1 MRFLTIV
8 LTMLVF
14 VCSSCDKDETVYMT
28 DSYVWLKS
36 ETGLSHIIVKSDV
49 KNINTYNIVLSAAQ
63 QTENLTVN
71 YEITVGDGLQPGVDF
86 NLVTAGNAV
95 TFLPGIFDMPI
106 RIQWLPHRVDPSKD
120 NTVTIRITGN
130 SKNYGVGMPGP
141 DHLNSTLTIE
151 KQN

>member
-63 QTENLTVN
+63 QKENLTVN
-71 YEITVGDGLQPGVDF
+71 YEILVGNGLQQGVDF
-86 NLVTAGNAV
+86 EMVTEGNSL
-95 TFLPGIFDMPI
+95 TLLPGIFDMPI
-106 RIQWLPHRVDPSKD
+106 RIKWLPHKVDPSKD
-120 NTVTIRITGN
+120 NTLTIRLTGN
-130 SKNYGVGMPGP
+130 SKNYCIGMPGP
-141 DHLNSTLTIE
+141 DHLNSSIKIE

>member
-49 KNINTYNIVLSAAQ
+49 KNIKYL
-63 QTENLTVN
+63 
-71 YEITVGDGLQPGVDF
+71 
-86 NLVTAGNAV
+86 
-95 TFLPGIFDMPI
+95 
-106 RIQWLPHRVDPSKD
+106 
-120 NTVTIRITGN
+120 
-130 SKNYGVGMPGP
+130 
-141 DHLNSTLTIE
+141 
-151 KQN
+151 